1 MEISQHPVLLGFVSM
16 AGPLSHSRAMFD
28 VDVLISVEGVVTNVE
43 WRNPHMWVTLDV
55 PTADGKTESWGFEG
69 SGAASMVA
77 SGISPQILKVGNRVK
92 IIAHPARDK
101 STRTAEFMGM
111 EVNGVYYSRGTG
123 SNWDFHFRRPR
134 TRYTPDRSA
143 HENRFHRTIVQVLRP
158 SQPALTSWG

>member
-1 MEISQHPVLLGFVSM
+1 MFWKALGILAMLLGFVSM
-16 AGPLSHSRAMFD
+16 AAPLSAHHSRAMFD

-55 PTADGKTESWGFEG
+55 PLAEGGTESWGFEG

-92 IIAHPARDK
+92 IIAHPPRNK
-101 STRTAEFMGM
+101 SRRTGEFMGM

-123 SNWDFHFRRPR
+123 SNIRG
-134 TRYTPDRSA
+134 
-143 HENRFHRTIVQVLRP
+143 
-158 SQPALTSWG
+158 TSKD